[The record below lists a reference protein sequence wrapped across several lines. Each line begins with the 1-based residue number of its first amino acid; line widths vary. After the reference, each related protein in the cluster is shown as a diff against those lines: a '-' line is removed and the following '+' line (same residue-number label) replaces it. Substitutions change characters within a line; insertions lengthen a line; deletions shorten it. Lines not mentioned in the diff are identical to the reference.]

1 MKKIIIALLIPVLT
15 SCFKYTDSSTER
27 DKILTKEYS
36 KIEYIISKYNTA
48 KENGVNAFV
57 VKREKDSNNEN
68 KFLDYN
74 NQILDCLSSIEYKE
88 SDNHYLPTFTILD
101 FESSIMLDESM
112 EFISTCSNVNYSSYI
127 RVYDI
132 SVNDGKKLMEIAKQ
146 TYNDYSSYIDK
157 CCTSESLNLYLN
169 SKKSEDTLYLVKS
182 DMFTHGMTTKVDNNH
197 TIINKLKETD
207 HTPIVN
213 PYSEMDYCLLFDL
226 MRPVDTTYHQ
236 IYVQRKTSGWEYFL
250 LEDYQTVRLVFS
262 FAIDNRQGKKSI
274 YYHIDLEDGEWIY
287 SLAKFSNS
295 DLFIDNIP

>member
-15 SCFKYTDSSTER
+15 SCFKYTDSSTDR

-57 VKREKDSNNEN
+57 VKREKDSDNEN

-112 EFISTCSNVNYSSYI
+112 EFISTCSKVNYSSYI

-132 SVNDGKKLMEIAKQ
+132 NINDGKKLMEIAKQ
-146 TYNDYSSYIDK
+146 TYNDYSSYINK
-157 CCTSESLNLYLN
+157 CCLSESLDLYLN
-169 SKKSEDTLYLVKS
+169 NKKSEDTMYLVKS
-182 DMFTHGMTTKVDNNH
+182 DLFSQGFSTKVDNNR
-197 TIINKLKETD
+197 TIINKLKETN
-207 HTPIVN
+207 HTPIE
-213 PYSEMDYCLLFDL
+213 PPDSEMDYCLLFDL
-226 MRPVDTTYHQ
+226 ARPVETYYQQ
-236 IYVQRKTSGWEYFL
+236 IHVQRKTSGWEYFL
-250 LEDYQTVRLVFS
+250 LDDYQTARLDFS
-262 FAIDNRQGKKSI
+262 FAIDNRQETKSI
-274 YYHIDLEDGEWIY
+274 YYHIDLQDGEWIY

-295 DLFIDNIP
+295 DYVWQK